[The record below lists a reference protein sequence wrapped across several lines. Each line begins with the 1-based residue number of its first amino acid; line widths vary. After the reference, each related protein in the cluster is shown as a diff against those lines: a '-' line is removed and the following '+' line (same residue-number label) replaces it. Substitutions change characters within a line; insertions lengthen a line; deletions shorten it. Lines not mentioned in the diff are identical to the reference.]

1 MSDFS
6 AQWLALRE
14 AADAAARHPQLTA
27 AARAWRQRQGAVL
40 SAMDLASGT
49 GANVRFLA
57 PRLGGEQRWLLVER
71 DPALLVCSVE
81 LLAGVKGTLD
91 WRRLDLVS
99 DWERLEWRG
108 VALVTASALLD
119 LVSAAW
125 LERLAEQCRDVRAAV
140 LIVLSYDGSV
150 VWQPRLAEDA
160 LVCARVNRHQRGD
173 KGFGPALGPN
183 AAPLLAALLRRLGY
197 TVKIGPSP
205 WRLQPQQRALQTAL
219 LQGWLEAAQ
228 QIAPTK
234 SLEMLDWR
242 AQRQDWIERGESR
255 IQVGHWD
262 IFAWLDQ

>member
-1 MSDFS
+1 MSNFS
-6 AQWLALRE
+6 AEWLALRE
-14 AADAAARHPQLTA
+14 AADAAARHSELTA
-27 AARAWRQRQGAVL
+27 DVRAWRRRQGAAL

-71 DPALLVCSVE
+71 DPVLLAHAAE
-81 LLAGVKGTLD
+81 LLSSVQGILD
-91 WRRLDLVS
+91 WQRLDLVS
-99 DWERLEWRG
+99 DWERLDWPSG
-108 VALVTASALLD
+108 ALVTASALLD

-125 LERLAEQCRDVRAAV
+125 LERLARRCRNVGAVV

-150 VWQPRLAEDA
+150 VWQPRLVEDA
-160 LVCARVNRHQRGD
+160 LVCARVNRHQRSD
-173 KGFGPALGPN
+173 KGFGPALGPD

-197 TVKIGPSP
+197 TVKIRPSP

-228 QIAPTK
+228 QIAPAK

-242 AQRQDWIERGESR
+242 AQRQDWIDQGESR